1 MLIVKVIKVE
11 MKRLGTILFAFIIIY
26 FIFLIRQ
33 DIINNLELK
42 RAEKQTQINIEQ
54 EDKLALQLQERSK
67 DLKNNNYIEEVA
79 RTRLGL
85 IKEGETAYKVILR

>member
-1 MLIVKVIKVE
+1 
-11 MKRLGTILFAFIIIY
+11 MKRLGTLLFALIIIY

-42 RAEKQTQINIEQ
+42 GAEKQTQINIGLE
-54 EDKLALQLQERSK
+54 EKMAAQLLERSK

-79 RTRLGL
+79 RTKLGL
-85 IKEGETAYKVILR
+85 VKEGEAAYKVILKTNNQ

>member
-1 MLIVKVIKVE
+1 
-11 MKRLGTILFAFIIIY
+11 MKRLGTLLFALIIIY

-42 RAEKQTQINIEQ
+42 GAEKQTQINIGLE
-54 EDKLALQLQERSK
+54 EKMAAQLLERSK

-79 RTRLGL
+79 RTKLGL
-85 IKEGETAYKVILR
+85 VKEGETAYKVILKTNNQ